1 MIRFSLPAAA
11 SVAFLALA
19 APLFAGGGVQVS
31 DAYVRASG
39 AMASSAAAFMV
50 IEDHGTAGDRLIAA
64 ASDIAERVE
73 LHTHQSDAN
82 GVMRMVEVEEGFA
95 IPPGG
100 SHALARG
107 GDHVMFLGLKQ
118 SLADGDVV
126 SVTLTFEQQGDVVVE
141 IPVDNARKP
150 AMGHGGG
157 HGMDHGAGH
166 GTKHGMGQNN

>member
-11 SVAFLALA
+11 SAAFLALA
-19 APLFAGGGVQVS
+19 APLFAHDGVHVS
-31 DAYVRASG
+31 DPYIRASG

-64 ASDIAERVE
+64 ASDVADRVE

-82 GVMRMVEVEEGFA
+82 GVMRMIEVEEGFA

-107 GDHVMFLGLKQ
+107 GDHVMFLGLKRP
-118 SLADGDVV
+118 LADGDVV
-126 SVTLTFEQQGDVVVE
+126 TVTLTFEREGDVVVE

-150 AMGHGGG
+150 AMGHGAG
-157 HGMDHGAGH
+157 HGAG
-166 GTKHGMGQNN
+166 HGMGQNN